1 MGRQATSVSSRA
13 LDGCAT
19 HGAHTATAKATDTR
33 RHRRLHT
40 IAHTP
45 YVRTSVRRVFP
56 TSLHN
61 RSSHLCCGDT
71 ALAQVMAILVVCTSW
86 RARARWTVRAAN
98 CKAHTFCRPAER
110 CTPSC
115 CVATHHR
122 VVSGGGQATFCYK
135 QFIQHHNMSSSITLL
150 SIIGS

>member
-45 YVRTSVRRVFP
+45 YVRPSVVYFP
-56 TSLHN
+56 RLYI
-61 RSSHLCCGDT
+61 T
-71 ALAQVMAILVVCTSW
+71 ALAIY
-86 RARARWTVRAAN
+86 AA
-98 CKAHTFCRPAER
+98 
-110 CTPSC
+110 
-115 CVATHHR
+115 AT
-122 VVSGGGQATFCYK
+122 
-135 QFIQHHNMSSSITLL
+135 QHSHK
-150 SIIGS
+150 